1 MSLQNDCIM
10 RNQTVLEEKM
20 MTPADMKNKIPSVSD
35 GMEKFKNVYRM
46 LYKSPSQTSL
56 LKSQLSPYYPHSSIC
71 WFDE

>member
-10 RNQTVLEEKM
+10 RNQTVLEKM
-20 MTPADMKNKIPSVSD
+20 MTPADMKTKIPSVFD

-56 LKSQLSPYYPHSSIC
+56 LKSQLSRYYPHSSIC
-71 WFDE
+71 SFDE

>member
-20 MTPADMKNKIPSVSD
+20 MTPADMKNKIPSVFD
-35 GMEKFKNVYRM
+35 GMGTFKNVYRM

-56 LKSQLSPYYPHSSIC
+56 LKSQLSRYYLHSSIC
-71 WFDE
+71 